1 MWPTPITAVRLRI
14 GCGNG
19 NDLFLIY
26 ILARRLHLKFC
37 REKL

>member
-1 MWPTPITAVRLRI
+1 MWPTPIMRLRI
-14 GCGNG
+14 GCGNE

-37 REKL
+37 QEKL